1 MSQVIFGDRVSIWI
15 AELAVEDACLNLAG
29 ASADYGSESAG
40 EISREGIIIALD
52 L

>member
-1 MSQVIFGDRVSIWI
+1 MSQVIFGDRVSIRI
-15 AELAVEDACLNLAG
+15 AEGAVKDACLHLIGAG
-29 ASADYGSESAG
+29 ADDCSESAG

>member
-1 MSQVIFGDRVSIWI
+1 VK
-15 AELAVEDACLNLAG
+15 DACLNLTGAG
-29 ASADYGSESAG
+29 ADDGSESAG